1 MKKNSLIIASS
12 LIIISGSPVLASTQP
27 TSTENSGGVGIVNQL
42 FGGNLYN
49 QAQGIAG
56 NFGINLDSYLN
67 SMTSFLTEEIGGALN
82 LNENETN
89 LIFSVLSR
97 GMLEK
102 IQERIGD
109 IFGAFG
115 YPSPDEINREIP
127 EIIINDD
134 QEEIGEFTIL
144 AKAEAEVFASRKK
157 ITDAYLESR
166 LGKEAQQQ
174 KKQQLDSITSLA
186 DSSVNSATDA
196 ASQNVTQD
204 VLKQVAV
211 QNANQALISSAM
223 FGELTQL
230 GFNQSMSFQEL
241 SKISTNLEEEDWQEK
256 VNSAANRVS
265 VVEAITQFGSLF

>member
-1 MKKNSLIIASS
+1 MKNRTLIIASS

-82 LNENETN
+82 LDENQTN

-166 LGKEAQQQ
+166 LGKEAQEQ